1 MRKFLGILFML
12 LGAVLVTGAML
23 LFLSNRQ
30 EDLEAGE
37 ISNVMLT
44 QIQEEI
50 LNDQPQNATE
60 EYLDNVPVELLD
72 PEDLV
77 MTEKDVNGYSCIGY
91 IEIPELNLQLP
102 VISDWSYPKL
112 KVSPCRYYGSA
123 RGEDLVIMA
132 HSYKTHF
139 GRIST
144 LTEGSIVRFVD
155 MDGKV
160 WEYQVVVKP
169 FPVLFNHYGLKK
181 MGLSGCSILGDGSIS
196 LIIDAATLIAN
207 NKK

>member
-12 LGAVLVTGAML
+12 LGAVLLTGAML

-50 LNDQPQNATE
+50 LNDQPQDATE
-60 EYLDNVPVELLD
+60 EYLDKVPVELLD

-160 WEYQVVVKP
+160 WEYQVVVKDILNP
-169 FPVLFNHYGLKK
+169 DDVDEMIAGEYDLTLFSCT
-181 MGLSGCSILGDGSIS
+181 SGGKQRVTIRCDKVE
-196 LIIDAATLIAN
+196 T
-207 NKK
+207 

>member
-50 LNDQPQNATE
+50 LNDQPQDATE

-160 WEYQVVVKP
+160 WEYQVVVKDILNP
-169 FPVLFNHYGLKK
+169 DNVDEMIAGEYDLTLFSCT
-181 MGLSGCSILGDGSIS
+181 SGGKQRVTIRCDKVE
-196 LIIDAATLIAN
+196 T
-207 NKK
+207 

>member
-37 ISNVMLT
+37 ISKAMLT

-50 LNDQPQNATE
+50 LNDQPQDATE

-160 WEYQVVVKP
+160 WEYQVVVKDILNP
-169 FPVLFNHYGLKK
+169 DDVDEMIAGEYDLTLFSCT
-181 MGLSGCSILGDGSIS
+181 SGGKQRVTIRCDK
-196 LIIDAATLIAN
+196 AET
-207 NKK
+207 